1 MASHEGNP
9 FTFVEVKTLLDGL
22 TVGGHK
28 LSDQNQ
34 ILRLRRT
41 WDELFHLVEQDSFEL
56 SKDIA
61 LKLHAIVGEQEALEW
76 GIFRSRP
83 VRISGTDYTPPE
95 SEALDDRFDELLYR
109 ANESDNPLDRAIYV
123 FLECSRS
130 QFFFDCNKRMG
141 QFLMNGILLSNG
153 QHIVTIPARDKQQYD
168 QSLLIYYDTGDSKAI
183 TQFLKQCQITLARET
198 GESSQRE
205 TPNE

>member
-41 WDELFHLVEQDSFEL
+41 WDELFQLVEQDSFEL

-76 GIFRSRP
+76 GMFRSRP
-83 VRISGTDYTPPE
+83 VRISGTDYKPPE